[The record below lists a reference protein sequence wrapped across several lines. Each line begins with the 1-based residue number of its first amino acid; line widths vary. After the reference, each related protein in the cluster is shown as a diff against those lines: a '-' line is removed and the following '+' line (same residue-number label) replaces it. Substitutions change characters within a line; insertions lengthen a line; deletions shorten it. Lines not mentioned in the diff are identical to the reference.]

1 MNIFLTGSAIF
12 IAANALVCLYRV
24 IKGPTIQDR
33 LLTLGIV
40 GSNMLAVLVLLASIF
55 RSSLYLDVAMLFVL
69 LNFIVMIVVSR
80 YLEAYGREIDDTD
93 R

>member
-1 MNIFLTGSAIF
+1 MNIFLTGTAIF
-12 IAANALVCLYRV
+12 ITVNALICLYRV

-40 GSNMLAVLVLLASIF
+40 GSSMLAVLVLLASIF
-55 RSSLYLDVAMLFVL
+55 KSSIYLDVAILFVL
-69 LNFIVMIVVSR
+69 LNFIVMVVVSR
-80 YLEAYGREIDDTD
+80 YLETYGKEGNGSD

>member
-1 MNIFLTGSAIF
+1 MNIFLTGTAIF
-12 IAANALVCLYRV
+12 VVVNAFICLYRA

-33 LLTLGIV
+33 LLTLAIV
-40 GSNMLAVLVLLASIF
+40 GSSMLAVLVLLASIF
-55 RSSLYLDVAMLFVL
+55 KSSIYLDVAMLFVL

-80 YLEAYGREIDDTD
+80 YLETYDKEVNRSD

>member
-1 MNIFLTGSAIF
+1 LNVFFTATAIF
-12 IAANALVCLYRV
+12 VLVNAFICLYRA

-40 GSNMLAVLVLLASIF
+40 GSSMLAVLVLLASIF
-55 RSSLYLDVAMLFVL
+55 KSSLYLDVAMLFVL

-80 YLEAYGREIDDTD
+80 YLETYDKEVNRSD